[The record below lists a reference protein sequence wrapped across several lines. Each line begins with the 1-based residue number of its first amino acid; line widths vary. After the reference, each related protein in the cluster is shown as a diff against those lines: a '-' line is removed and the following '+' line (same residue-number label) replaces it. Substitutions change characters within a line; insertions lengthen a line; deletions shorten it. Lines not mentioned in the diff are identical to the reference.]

1 MEKWDDNVTNIFF
14 LKLSLI
20 TVFDEKNMLKTI
32 KSKISKIIIVY
43 SFWGFII
50 KTKWNISKSVSITFK
65 LSENRR
71 N

>member
-50 KTKWNISKSVSITFK
+50 KTKQDISKNVSITFK
-65 LSENRR
+65 LSDAKR